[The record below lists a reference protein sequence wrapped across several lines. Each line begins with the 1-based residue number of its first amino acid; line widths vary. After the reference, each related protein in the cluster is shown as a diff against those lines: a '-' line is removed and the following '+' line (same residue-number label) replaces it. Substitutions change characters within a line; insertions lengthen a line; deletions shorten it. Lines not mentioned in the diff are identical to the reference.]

1 MVLKGLKLHQ
11 FFNSLARTFSS
22 SEAWV
27 SERRK
32 EFENFGKNVIFL
44 VSSGK
49 NQI

>member
-11 FFNSLARTFSS
+11 FFNNLARTFSS
-22 SEAWV
+22 SKAWV

-32 EFENFGKNVIFL
+32 EFENVGKKIIFL